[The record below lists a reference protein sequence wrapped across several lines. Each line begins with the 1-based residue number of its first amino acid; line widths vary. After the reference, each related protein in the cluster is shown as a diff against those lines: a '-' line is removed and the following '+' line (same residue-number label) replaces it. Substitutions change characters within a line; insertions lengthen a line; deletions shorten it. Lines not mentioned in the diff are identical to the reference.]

1 MISASIDIS
10 DLNKVKGDLERYSN
24 ETQDDIKRTVFT
36 SAINVKADA
45 KTRAPVDTGNLRASI
60 RHKMSGDSLSAMVY
74 TNVYYAPDV
83 EFGTSKQRAQPYL
96 IPALENEMPRFE
108 RRLKLL
114 L

>member
-1 MISASIDIS
+1 
-10 DLNKVKGDLERYSN
+10 
-24 ETQDDIKRTVFT
+24 
-36 SAINVKADA
+36 
-45 KTRAPVDTGNLRASI
+45 
-60 RHKMSGDSLSAMVY
+60 MSGDSLAAMVY

-108 RRLKLL
+108 RKLKLL